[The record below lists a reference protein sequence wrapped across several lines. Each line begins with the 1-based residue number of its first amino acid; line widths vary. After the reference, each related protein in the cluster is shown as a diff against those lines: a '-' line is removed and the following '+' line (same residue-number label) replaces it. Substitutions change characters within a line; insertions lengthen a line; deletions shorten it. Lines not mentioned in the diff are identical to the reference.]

1 MNLNK
6 QAIIYKF
13 LKNNLSLK
21 IKHYLYSILHFRNNL
36 KIRFG
41 NFILNF
47 LITDIY
53 DENKKI
59 IFTLRNF
66 GGSTVSR
73 GFSMF
78 RSQPEVP
85 KWIDTFGQ
93 NSVLIDIGANIG
105 LFSLYAAKK
114 KHKVIA
120 IEPESLNFACLNL
133 NIKDNDLNDKIS
145 AFPIALNDKF
155 EISNLNLSVMKFGGS
170 GSTFDRQIN
179 DRGEYFCPIY
189 KQGSISCTLDDFLE
203 KTKTVPNYI
212 KIDVDGNELKVIQ
225 GMTET
230 LKKNELKSI
239 CIELNP
245 DFKEH
250 QEVVKILNDIFKRF
264 NKNQWYQG
272 QKAFNHIFYKNKY

>member
-1 MNLNK
+1 MNLNRHGS
-6 QAIIYKF
+6 IYKF
-13 LKNNLSLK
+13 LKNNLPIK
-21 IKHYLYSILHFRNNL
+21 IKHYFYIILHFRNNL
-36 KIRFG
+36 KIKLG
-41 NFILNF
+41 NFIFNF

-53 DENKKI
+53 DLNKKEK

-78 RSQPEVP
+78 RSQPEIP
-85 KWIDTFGQ
+85 KWIDTFDQ
-93 NSVLIDIGANIG
+93 NSVFIDIGANIG

-114 KHKVIA
+114 NHKVIA

-133 NIKDNDLNDKIS
+133 NIKDNNLNDKIN
-145 AFPIALNDKF
+145 AFPIALNNKF

-179 DRGEYFCPIY
+179 DQGVYFDPIY
-189 KQGSISCTLDDFLE
+189 KQGSISFSLDDFLDR
-203 KTKTVPNYI
+203 TRNIPNYI
-212 KIDVDGNELKVIQ
+212 KIDVDGNELRVIQ

-230 LKKNELKSI
+230 LRKNQLKSI

-245 DFKEH
+245 DFAEH
-250 QEVVKILNDIFKRF
+250 QQVLKILNGIFKKFKR
-264 NKNQWYQG
+264 NHWYEG
-272 QKAFNHIFYKNKY
+272 QKVFNHIFYND